1 MNVNI
6 IDSGYG
12 NIGSVINMLKK
23 VDVEAR
29 VCTDSKLIKNASH
42 IILPGVGSF
51 DAGIKGLYEKG
62 FYDVIQNEIKTYQIP
77 VLGICLGMQLLFN
90 GSEEGFTSGLGIFDN
105 KLEKIDPN
113 NSDQTLKVPH
123 MGWNFVHF
131 SENSKLGNGF
141 QADSRFYFES

>member
-23 VDVEAR
+23 VDVAAR

-51 DAGIKGLYEKG
+51 DAGIKGLYERV
-62 FYDVIQNEIKTYQIP
+62 FYDVIQNEIKNYKIH

-90 GSEEGFTSGLGIFDN
+90 GSEEGFTSGLASLIT
-105 KLEKIDPN
+105 
-113 NSDQTLKVPH
+113 SLK
-123 MGWNFVHF
+123 
-131 SENSKLGNGF
+131 K
-141 QADSRFYFES
+141 